1 MSTRRLTRTEA
12 SKTLTCL
19 EVLEQGIL
27 SDFKLVCSGC
37 DYYRNNIS
45 LNLMAQKKPRPQL
58 SKFWQC
64 CTPHNYGELLQSTPY
79 QPKKL
84 SKYNV
89 LLTSDRS
96 GNKRTCISSPAT
108 AADSFCSPTDPSL
121 AAILRTDRNGLLADR
136 SIAIIQREV
145 ALAEQNKICKER
157 DRMFEKYN
165 AAKKELE
172 EVKLELAATVLQQ
185 DRYSSENS
193 VKLLLLSGTE
203 LLLRLLLFL
212 RKGTML
218 WIS

>member
-1 MSTRRLTRTEA
+1 M
-12 SKTLTCL
+12 
-19 EVLEQGIL
+19 G
-27 SDFKLVCSGC
+27 G
-37 DYYRNNIS
+37 
-45 LNLMAQKKPRPQL
+45 
-58 SKFWQC
+58 
-64 CTPHNYGELLQSTPY
+64 
-79 QPKKL
+79 
-84 SKYNV
+84 
-89 LLTSDRS
+89 
-96 GNKRTCISSPAT
+96 
-108 AADSFCSPTDPSL
+108 SFGG
-121 AAILRTDRNGLLADR
+121 AK
-136 SIAIIQREV
+136 Q
-145 ALAEQNKICKER
+145 ICKER